1 MPAPIDYRPIIRKLL
16 EKSDAGKL
24 AWKQTYDSETFTC
37 SVEGDFTL
45 EVREFRFSEDERV
58 VLIMR
63 DSANNE
69 IFKLAASRDEVG
81 DLTTLLFEIFES
93 ARRVALE
100 VDNKLSQLA
109 TILDR
114 I

>member
-1 MPAPIDYRPIIRKLL
+1 MPAPIDYVPIIRKLL

-24 AWKQTYDSETFTC
+24 AWKQTYDSDTFTC

-45 EVREFRFSEDERV
+45 EVREFRYDGDPHI
-58 VLIMR
+58 VLVMR
-63 DSANNE
+63 DSGNSE
-69 IFKLAASRDEVG
+69 IFRISASRDNRG
-81 DLTTLLFEIFES
+81 DLASLLFEVFES
-93 ARRVALE
+93 ARRVALD
-100 VDNKLSQLA
+100 VDTKLNQLS